1 MMYRVMQ
8 VYTVDA
14 ETKEKARKTL
24 AQWMRSGLDEYPVQ
38 LCFESVRVDLDELSE
53 WIREFKTQVL
63 GTPRREPQP
72 PEWKG
77 RQS

>member
-1 MMYRVMQ
+1 MVYRVMQ

-14 ETKEKARKTL
+14 ETKEQARKTL
-24 AQWMRSGLDEYPVQ
+24 AQWMRSGLAEYPVQ
-38 LCFESVRVDLDELSE
+38 RCFERVRVDLDERSA
-53 WIREFKTQVL
+53 WIREFKAQVL

-77 RQS
+77 RES